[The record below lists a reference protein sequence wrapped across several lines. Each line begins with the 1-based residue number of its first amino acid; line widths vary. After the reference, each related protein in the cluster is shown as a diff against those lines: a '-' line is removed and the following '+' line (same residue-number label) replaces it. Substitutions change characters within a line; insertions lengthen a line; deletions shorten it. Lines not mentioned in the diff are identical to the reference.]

1 MSLMKSRFAPILFA
15 SLLASLVAL
24 PGCSKDGDTITGPS
38 TLQITDTTVGTGA
51 LAETGDTVSVHYIG
65 AFLDGTVFDSSYSR
79 GTPLPFQLG
88 AGQVIR
94 GFDQGVVGMRVGG
107 KRHLVIPSSLAYGSQ
122 GSGSIPPNTPIQFQV
137 ELVSIAGK

>member
-1 MSLMKSRFAPILFA
+1 MKSRFVPVLFA
-15 SLLASLVAL
+15 SLLASLGAL
-24 PGCSKDGDTITGPS
+24 PGCSKDANPITGPT

-51 LAETGDTVSVHYIG
+51 TAANGDTVTVHYVG
-65 AFLDGTVFDSSYSR
+65 AFLDGTVFDSSYNR
-79 GTPLPFQLG
+79 GTPYTFQLG

-94 GFDQGVVGMRVGG
+94 GFDQGIVGMRVGG
-107 KRHLVIPSSLAYGSQ
+107 KWLLVIPSSLAYGSQ